1 MRCDDLGLKRR
12 CVSGK
17 LRCMK
22 TSRSRQIFIA
32 VAIVMVLD
40 ACAMFPRSGPSALV
54 GTWTNPAGTVWT
66 IRENRT
72 FEVDLDK
79 DGKRDAWGKYSVD
92 GDIVTLMA
100 TGGFIPKGCKGKA
113 LYHFSRAGEDKLQ
126 FTLVSD
132 ACKLRR
138 KNVLM
143 GWRRK

>member
-1 MRCDDLGLKRR
+1 
-12 CVSGK
+12 
-17 LRCMK
+17 MK
-22 TSRSRQIFIA
+22 ISRSPQILIA
-32 VAIVMVLD
+32 VAAVMALD

-92 GDIVTLMA
+92 GDIVTLIA
-100 TGGFIPKGCKGKA
+100 TGGFIPKSCKGKG
-113 LYHFSRAGEDKLQ
+113 LYHFSRVADDKLQ
-126 FTLVSD
+126 FTVIND
-132 ACKLRR
+132 PCKLRR

-143 GWRRK
+143 GWQRK

>member
-1 MRCDDLGLKRR
+1 
-12 CVSGK
+12 
-17 LRCMK
+17 MK
-22 TSRSRQIFIA
+22 IPGSLQILT
-32 VAIVMVLD
+32 AIVVVFIFD

-72 FEVDLDK
+72 FDVDLDK
-79 DGKRDAWGKYSVD
+79 DGKRDAWGKYSVN

-100 TGGFIPKGCKGKA
+100 TGGFMPKACKGKG
-113 LYHFSRAGEDKLQ
+113 LYHFSRAAEDKLQ
-126 FTLVSD
+126 FTLVND

-143 GWRRK
+143 GWQRK